1 MLVGADVTT
10 FKAFL
15 VTQNNGAF
23 AGSFQQVDRSSL
35 PAGDVL
41 VRIAYSSLNYKDGL
55 AVTGKPGVIRAY
67 PMVPGVDFAGVVE
80 ESSAP
85 QFQPGDQVVV
95 TGCGTS
101 ETFWGGYAQF
111 ARISA
116 EFIVPLPDGITLKQ
130 SMAVGTAG
138 FTAMQSVMA
147 LEQHGVK
154 PSGREVVVT
163 GAAGGVGSVAVAI
176 LAHLG
181 YKVAASTGR
190 MELHDYLG
198 ELGASAILDRAT
210 LATPSKRPLDPERW
224 AGGIDNVGGDT
235 LAGLLR
241 STAAG
246 GSIASCGLAGG
257 ATFTST
263 VFPFILRGVN
273 LLGINSVNLPNA
285 RRREIWDRIARD
297 LPMRLLD
304 RMTQMEPLEKIREL
318 GDAILAGKIRGR
330 TVIDVNA

>member
-1 MLVGADVTT
+1 LGSNVTT
-10 FKAFL
+10 LKAFL
-15 VTQNNGAF
+15 VTQSNGTF
-23 AGSFQQVDRSSL
+23 AGSLQQVDRSAL

-41 VRIAYSSLNYKDGL
+41 VRVAYSSLNYKDGL
-55 AVTGKPGVIRAY
+55 AVTGKPGVIRVY

-80 ESSAP
+80 ESTSP
-85 QFQPGDQVVV
+85 QFQPGDRVVV

-130 SMAVGTAG
+130 AMAVGTAG

-154 PSGREVVVT
+154 PSGREVVIT

-181 YKVAASTGR
+181 YKVVASTGR
-190 MELHDYLG
+190 MELHEYLD

-210 LATPSKRPLDPERW
+210 LAAPSKRPLDSERW

-304 RMTQMEPLEKIREL
+304 SMTQVEPLERIREL
-318 GDAILAGKIRGR
+318 GEAILAGKIRGR

>member
-1 MLVGADVTT
+1 MTT

-15 VTQNNGAF
+15 VTQNNGTF
-23 AGSFQQVDRSSL
+23 AGSLQQIDRSSL

-55 AVTGKPGVIRAY
+55 AVTGKPGVIRVY
-67 PMVPGVDFAGVVE
+67 PMVPGIDFAGVAE
-80 ESSAP
+80 ESASP

-111 ARISA
+111 ARINA
-116 EFIVPLPDGITLKQ
+116 EFVVPLPAGMTLKQ
-130 SMAVGTAG
+130 AMAVGTAG

-163 GAAGGVGSVAVAI
+163 GAAGGVGGIAIAI

-210 LATPSKRPLDPERW
+210 LAAPSKRSLDSERW
-224 AGGIDNVGGDT
+224 AGGVDNVGGDT
-235 LAGLLR
+235 LTGLLR
-241 STAAG
+241 STVTG
-246 GSIASCGLAGG
+246 GSIVSCGLAGG
-257 ATFTST
+257 AIFTSS

-273 LLGINSVNLPNA
+273 LLGTNSVNLPNA

-304 RMTQMEPLEKIREL
+304 RMTQVEPLEKIRDL
-318 GDAILAGKIRGR
+318 GEAILAGKIRGR

>member
-1 MLVGADVTT
+1 MLVGSDVTT

-15 VTQNNGAF
+15 VTQSNGAF
-23 AGSFQQVDRSSL
+23 AASLQQLDRSAL
-35 PAGDVL
+35 PAGEVL

-55 AVTGKPGVIRAY
+55 AVTGKPGVIRVY
-67 PMVPGVDFAGVVE
+67 PMVPGIDFAGTVE
-80 ESSAP
+80 ESSAAP
-85 QFQPGDQVVV
+85 FKAGDQVVV

-111 ARISA
+111 ARIKA

-130 SMAVGTAG
+130 AMAVGTAG
-138 FTAMQSVMA
+138 FTAMQSVMS

-154 PSGREVVVT
+154 PSGREVMVT
-163 GAAGGVGSVAVAI
+163 GAAGGVGSIAIAI

-210 LATPSKRPLDPERW
+210 LAAPSRRSLDSERW
-224 AGGIDNVGGDT
+224 AGGVDNVGGDT
-235 LAGLLR
+235 LTGLLR
-241 STAAG
+241 STATG
-246 GSIASCGLAGG
+246 GSIVACGLAGG
-257 ATFTST
+257 ATFTSS

-273 LLGINSVNLPNA
+273 LLGTNSVNLANSQ
-285 RRREIWDRIARD
+285 RRAIWDRIARD

-304 RMTQMEPLEKIREL
+304 RMTQVEPLEKIQGL
-318 GDAILAGKIRGR
+318 GEAILAGKIRGR